1 MKFQSN
7 PFIRPASLLLAAL
20 TLTAIPAQAVSLFWD
35 GTTSTANADGGNGTW
50 DNGTTFDWDT
60 AATGGADSVWTNAN
74 NDTAVFGGAAGT
86 VSLGGGIQ
94 VGGLQFDTAGYLVQ
108 SNTLT
113 FGVSGNIVTNA
124 DATLNSALAA
134 TSGLTI
140 TKTGSGI
147 LTLGGNNTYA
157 ANTTISDGILKAGS
171 TTALSANSA
180 FSVATSATLDLGGF
194 NNTIKSLSTATGTI
208 TNSTGAPTL
217 KITTP
222 ASTAQLF
229 TGNLGLQLGGNQGI
243 DLTNTSNTFSGG
255 TTLGFGSGG
264 ANHRIL
270 LSGRTLG
277 VGGPGTLTS
286 GSFGTGP
293 ITLGAAT
300 TDRAQILFINGNT
313 VNNAIVVNNVLG
325 NTDAAGAFRVDAGG
339 NVIAGAINA
348 NLAAAN
354 FRNGGGGAGG
364 INVTGAI
371 SGTSFGLTL
380 LAGTGVGTL
389 NVTLASTANANT
401 YAGDTSINSATETLT
416 LGAADQI
423 PNGTGKGNLIVTA
436 GSFKMGGFSETLNGL
451 SGTGTVD
458 GVSGTSTLTV
468 GDNDA
473 TGAANTFS
481 GVIKNTAG
489 TLAMTKTGSGTL
501 TLSGNNTYSGATTIS
516 SGMLL
521 AGSTSALSAN
531 SATSVAASATLDL
544 GGFNNTIKS
553 LATDTGTIT
562 DSSGAGLGG
571 TLKIATVMP
580 AGPSAQFFTGSM
592 GLQLFGGNTV
602 NTILSNTANNYSGG
616 TILGNGSG
624 STSTRILLGAGTLG
638 AGAPGAVTSGLFG
651 TGPITIGAAA
661 TDKSQLYFSGAIT
674 INNAIVVNTEAGTD
688 IIGTFRVEAGGSVLA
703 GAINANLADARFH
716 SFGSGSIFVPGAI
729 SGASGLKLSTT
740 FGSLGVTLNNTGT
753 ANSYAGNTTIST
765 ANSTLTLGAA
775 NQIPNGS
782 GKGNLI
788 ITAGIFRMGGF
799 SETINGLSGTGTVDG
814 ISGTPTLTV
823 GDNDAT
829 GLDNTF
835 DGVITDTAGTLSL
848 TKTGSGTLTLSNT
861 NTYTG
866 ATLISGGTLLVNG
879 NHSAATGAVTV
890 DAVGTLG
897 GTGTLGGAA
906 TVNGKLAPGASV
918 GQLTFTGGL
927 TLGSLAANSLKFELG
942 ANTTAGTTY
951 DTVVTNALD
960 IGTLD
965 FADFQ
970 FTNTGAL
977 AAGAYTLTSSGAAIT
992 GSIGTASGAI
1002 GGFTGTLSISGGN
1015 TLVLTVTGSGNPYTI
1030 WAGGAGF
1037 HADANGDGV
1046 NNGLAWI
1053 LGAANPGAN
1062 ALALL
1067 PVPGQ
1072 SSGNLTMTFTQ
1083 VNPMAPAKLFVE
1095 YSNDLGILDPWHSVQ
1110 VPTSSGTV
1118 SDVTFTI
1125 TGTTPTQSVSLSVPS
1140 SKAAA
1145 GKLFGR
1151 LRSAEN

>member
-1 MKFQSN
+1 MKIQAN
-7 PFIRPASLLLAAL
+7 PFIRSGSLILAAL
-20 TLTAIPAQAVSLFWD
+20 TLTAIPVQAVSLFWD
-35 GTTSTANADGGNGTW
+35 GTTSTASADGGNGTW
-50 DNGTTFDWDT
+50 DNATTFNWDT
-60 AATGGADSVWTNAN
+60 LATGGSDSVWTNAN
-74 NDTAVFGGAAGT
+74 NDTAVFGGALGT
-86 VSLGGGIQ
+86 VSLGAGIQ
-94 VGGLQFDTAGYLVQ
+94 VGGLQFDTTGYLVQ

-124 DATLNSALAA
+124 DATINSAIAA

-157 ANTTISDGILKAGS
+157 ANTTIGDGTLKAAS

-180 FSVATSATLDLGGF
+180 FSVAAGATLDLGGF

-208 TNSTGAPTL
+208 TNSTGAATL

-222 ASTAQLF
+222 VATAQLF

-243 DLTNTSNTFSGG
+243 DLTNTDSTFSGG

-270 LSGRTLG
+270 LSSRTLG

-325 NTDAAGAFRVDAGG
+325 NTDAAGAMRVDGGG
-339 NVIAGAINA
+339 NVIAGTINA
-348 NLAAAN
+348 NLADVN
-354 FRNGGGGAGG
+354 FRNGGGGTGA

-371 SGTSFGLTL
+371 SGTTFGLTL
-380 LAGTGVGTL
+380 LAGNGVGTL
-389 NVTLASTANANT
+389 NVTLTSMANANT
-401 YAGDTSINSATETLT
+401 YAGDTIINSVKETLT

-423 PNGTGKGNLIVTA
+423 PNGTGKGNLIVTD
-436 GSFKMGGFSETLNGL
+436 GTFKMGGFSETINGL
-451 SGTGTVD
+451 SGAGTVD
-458 GVSGTSTLTV
+458 GVSGTPTLTV

-489 TLAMTKTGSGTL
+489 TLALTKTGSGTL
-501 TLSGNNTYSGATTIS
+501 TLSGNNTYAGATTVS
-516 SGMLL
+516 VGTLK
-521 AGSTSALSAN
+521 AGSITGLSPN
-531 SATSVAASATLDL
+531 SAFGVAASTTLDL

-553 LATDTGTIT
+553 LTTDTGTIT
-562 DSSGAGLGG
+562 DSSGVGLGG
-571 TLKIATVMP
+571 TLRIATAMP

-602 NTILSNTANNYSGG
+602 NTLLSNTANNYSGG

-674 INNAIVVNTEAGTD
+674 INNSIVVNSEAGTD
-688 IIGTFRVEAGGSVLA
+688 IVGTFRVEAGGSTLA
-703 GAINANLADARFH
+703 GTINANLADARFH

-753 ANSYAGNTTIST
+753 PNSYAGNTVIET
-765 ANSTLTLGAA
+765 AASTLTLGAA

-788 ITAGIFRMGGF
+788 VTLGAFKMGGF
-799 SETINGLSGTGTVDG
+799 SETINGLSGAGTVDG
-814 ISGTPTLTV
+814 GSGTPTLTV
-823 GDNDAT
+823 GDNDVT

-879 NHSAATGAVTV
+879 NHSGATGAVTV
-890 DAVGTLG
+890 DAAGTLG
-897 GTGTLGGAA
+897 GTGTLGGA
-906 TVNGKLAPGASV
+906 TSVNGKLAPGASV
-918 GQLTFTGGL
+918 GQLSFTGGL
-927 TLGSLAANSLKFELG
+927 TLGSLAANSLQFELG
-942 ANTTAGTTY
+942 ANITAGTTY
-951 DTVVTNALD
+951 DTVVTNALN

-977 AAGAYTLTSSGAAIT
+977 AAGAYTLISSSAAIT
-992 GSIGTASGAI
+992 GSIGTASGTI
-1002 GGFTGTLSISGGN
+1002 GGFTGTLSITGGN
-1015 TLVLTVTGSGNPYTI
+1015 TLVLTVTAGGSPYTT
-1030 WAGGAGF
+1030 WANTFLPGSDVSNPAG
-1037 HADANGDGV
+1037 DNDNDGLLNQLEFAFGLSPISGSSV
-1046 NNGLAWI
+1046 NPI
-1053 LGAANPGAN
+1053 LVQLSKTAG
-1062 ALALL
+1062 
-1067 PVPGQ
+1067 
-1072 SSGNLTMTFTQ
+1072 TFTYQRRAATGLTYKILTSTTLATGSWTLDAAATAGQ
-1083 VNPMAPAKLFVE
+1083 VETPSGSNETVVVTLTGAPLAATKLFVR
-1095 YSNDLGILDPWHSVQ
+1095 V
-1110 VPTSSGTV
+1110 
-1118 SDVTFTI
+1118 
-1125 TGTTPTQSVSLSVPS
+1125 
-1140 SKAAA
+1140 AA
-1145 GKLFGR
+1145 
-1151 LRSAEN
+1151 E